1 MGAVD
6 DVKRVLNQLRSNT
19 WRIVQCQF
27 VKAQDLCLLQC
38 LIWSSFRTLLSIS
51 GTLFCRFANQG
62 LCKVKNRKTLSKIFF
77 LVTCCSMRQKFL
89 KSKLVNSGHFCQ
101 KCFSLSLCIVH
112 IVFLIPIK
120 RKKGNLTFLLKVFLW
135 VWAHFPSNKS
145 PGINQNQQLY
155 TQSNSKN
162 HVSKTVQMASFF
174 VEARILP
181 L

>member
-6 DVKRVLNQLRSNT
+6 DVKRILNQLRSNT

-51 GTLFCRFANQG
+51 GTLFCRFVNQG
-62 LCKVKNRKTLSKIFF
+62 LCKVKNRQNLSKKIF
-77 LVTCCSMRQKFL
+77 LVTCCSMRQKCL

-112 IVFLIPIK
+112 IVFLIPIE
-120 RKKGNLTFLLKVFLW
+120 RKKGNLTFLLKKV
-135 VWAHFPSNKS
+135 
-145 PGINQNQQLY
+145 
-155 TQSNSKN
+155 
-162 HVSKTVQMASFF
+162 FF
-174 VEARILP
+174 VGMDTFSQQ
-181 L
+181 